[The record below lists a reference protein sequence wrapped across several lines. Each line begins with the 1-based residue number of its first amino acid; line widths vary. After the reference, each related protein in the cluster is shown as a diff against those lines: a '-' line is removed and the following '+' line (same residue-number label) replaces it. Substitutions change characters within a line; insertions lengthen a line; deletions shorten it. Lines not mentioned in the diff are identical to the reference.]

1 MAKMNLLKKKT
12 KTFIS
17 LLFIFTL
24 MMLTGCGSAYEPNEL
39 SLVQFVGI
47 DRGQENLLEVS
58 FLIAIPQNLAGEN
71 SKGGEGSFLVTVS
84 APTVFQ
90 ALRLANTF
98 VGRRLSF
105 IHAKGVIFSDIIA
118 KEGLISKLLP
128 TLLQFRETRGTAFVA
143 ITEDAPAKL
152 MEKLVPLLEANPS
165 RYMELLT
172 QNYAF
177 TGFISSA
184 QVQDVY
190 NELKILGMDSVVTL
204 INLSPEKLPEGE
216 EKGDYKPGGIYTA
229 GELPKKGGVEIEA
242 IGGAVLKDGKMV
254 ATLNGTETMIYNMI
268 RGEFNSSFISLPV
281 PQEEKAVINLEI
293 FYARRPQIKIKL
305 TEQGAVV
312 DLELRFEGNVLGGG
326 TTIDYALSEDRVIL
340 EEAVAKSLK
349 REVEK
354 LVAKSQAL
362 GSDILEFGLN
372 ARRLVKTVDEWNNLN
387 WDVLFMNS
395 QVNVKVDFKI
405 RRTSTLF
412 KHAPIT
418 TEIVGEGE
426 E

>member
-1 MAKMNLLKKKT
+1 M
-12 KTFIS
+12 
-17 LLFIFTL
+17 
-24 MMLTGCGSAYEPNEL
+24 
-39 SLVQFVGI
+39 
-47 DRGQENLLEVS
+47 
-58 FLIAIPQNLAGEN
+58 
-71 SKGGEGSFLVTVS
+71 
-84 APTVFQ
+84 
-90 ALRLANTF
+90 
-98 VGRRLSF
+98 
-105 IHAKGVIFSDIIA
+105 
-118 KEGLISKLLP
+118 
-128 TLLQFRETRGTAFVA
+128 
-143 ITEDAPAKL
+143 
-152 MEKLVPLLEANPS
+152 
-165 RYMELLT
+165 
-172 QNYAF
+172 
-177 TGFISSA
+177 
-184 QVQDVY
+184 
-190 NELKILGMDSVVTL
+190 
-204 INLSPEKLPEGE
+204 
-216 EKGDYKPGGIYTA
+216 
-229 GELPKKGGVEIEA
+229 
-242 IGGAVLKDGKMV
+242 KDGKMV